1 MPRGTS
7 VATVKVPDSFKGVL
21 LVHLPYAEGE
31 LLSLGLDSMGVVQPL
46 AALEDHSYVDFP
58 DEALNEETFATVG
71 SLWSTVAAL
80 VEPVESGEA

>member
-1 MPRGTS
+1 
-7 VATVKVPDSFKGVL
+7 
-21 LVHLPYAEGE
+21 
-31 LLSLGLDSMGVVQPL
+31 MGVVQPL